1 MFINTIAAMKADS
14 AYISIYRAIGINAAR
29 LRRQTGR
36 SQSFVA
42 DRAGVD
48 RSALNKF
55 ESGKY
60 NPSVEWLC
68 KLADGLDVP
77 VVEFFSGLDSAAPS
91 SLIENG
97 GAPSS
102 ASERSGNL
110 SAKL

>member
-1 MFINTIAAMKADS
+1 MWNMLVNTIAVMKTDS
-14 AYISIYRAIGINAAR
+14 SYISVYKRIGCNAACI
-29 LRRQTGR
+29 RRQENH
-36 SQSFVA
+36 SQAFVA

-77 VVEFFSGLDSAAPS
+77 VVEFFSGL
-91 SLIENG
+91 E
-97 GAPSS
+97 SS
-102 ASERSGNL
+102 APGKIGKSDRGES
-110 SAKL
+110 KE

>member
-1 MFINTIAAMKADS
+1 MKTDS
-14 AYISIYRAIGINAAR
+14 AYISIHKRIGCNAACI
-29 LRRQTGR
+29 RRQKDR
-36 SQSFVA
+36 SQAFVA

-77 VVEFFSGLDSAAPS
+77 VVEFFSGLEGATPS
-91 SLIENG
+91 DIVKAGSR
-97 GAPSS
+97 GA
-102 ASERSGNL
+102 EE
-110 SAKL
+110 

>member
-1 MFINTIAAMKADS
+1 MFVNAIADMKTDS
-14 AYISIYRAIGINAAR
+14 SYISIYKRIGCIAACI
-29 LRRQTGR
+29 RRQESH
-36 SQSFVA
+36 SQAFVA

-77 VVEFFSGLDSAAPS
+77 VVEFFSGLEGSTPS
-91 SLIENG
+91 NLAKAKANDME
-97 GAPSS
+97 
-102 ASERSGNL
+102 ER
-110 SAKL
+110 

>member
-1 MFINTIAAMKADS
+1 MKTGN
-14 AYISIYRAIGINAAR
+14 AYISIYRVIGINAAR
-29 LRRQTGR
+29 IREQKGK
-36 SQSFVA
+36 SQVFVA

-77 VVEFFSGLDSAAPS
+77 VIEFFPGL
-91 SLIENG
+91 EK
-97 GAPSS
+97 
-102 ASERSGNL
+102 ASPGDI
-110 SAKL
+110 AKSIPTAKAE

>member
-14 AYISIYRAIGINAAR
+14 AYISIYRAIGVNAAR

-97 GAPSS
+97 WG
-102 ASERSGNL
+102 SEQRI
-110 SAKL
+110 